1 MAGPGPWVSQFNI
14 VKFIIELKFAPRSR
28 GGATIA
34 TIATIAGIAS
44 IADTSHETR
53 DTNWSSGPQLSL
65 VVAAV
70 SLEVTAVWVG
80 ATTLCNFSV
89 LVFALCKLALQ
100 VANIL
105 YIVINLLCHRITA
118 GKGGPANYFN
128 SNDLIWNSWYELIL
142 CVAEDLLSELLYICN
157 VCMETFC
164 LHGLILCDFEGL
176 FLE

>member
-1 MAGPGPWVSQFNI
+1 MFKLWRVLVHECPEFNI

-80 ATTLCNFSV
+80 ATTLCNFSALV
-89 LVFALCKLALQ
+89 PQVFALCKQ
-100 VANIL
+100 VGLHADVSLSICC
-105 YIVINLLCHRITA
+105 VIESL
-118 GKGGPANYFN
+118 
-128 SNDLIWNSWYELIL
+128 
-142 CVAEDLLSELLYICN
+142 
-157 VCMETFC
+157 
-164 LHGLILCDFEGL
+164 
-176 FLE
+176 